1 MEKDRVYI
9 TECPRDA
16 IQGIQEFIATEK
28 KINYLNELLQVGF
41 DVIDFG
47 SFVSEKAIPQLKD
60 THQVVQALHWQQSNS
75 QLLAIVANVRG
86 AEEALQ
92 YEAIKII
99 GFPLSVSEQFQQRN
113 THKSIAAALE
123 TVKILQ
129 EKCVQTRKTL
139 QVYLSMAF
147 GNPYQEVYNPTI
159 VNELVARLA
168 DLGVQRIALSDTIG
182 IATPQSIT
190 DLFSVIT
197 QKYPNL
203 IISAHLHSNPAT
215 ATEKIAA
222 AYYAGCRYFESALG
236 GLGGCP
242 MATDHLTGNI
252 ATETLLQWFA
262 TQQISHQV
270 NEKKLYAIER
280 IVSNQ

>member
-1 MEKDRVYI
+1 MEKNRVYI

-16 IQGIQEFIATEK
+16 IQGIAEFIPTEV
-28 KINYLNELLQVGF
+28 KISYLNQLLQVGF

-60 THQVVQALHWQQSNS
+60 THQVIQALDWRQSKS

-92 YEAIKII
+92 YEAIRII

-113 THKSIAAALE
+113 TNKSIATALE

-129 EKCVQTRKTL
+129 EKCVQTHRTL

-147 GNPYQEVYNPTI
+147 GNPYQEVYSPKI
-159 VNELVARLA
+159 VNGLVSRLA

-182 IATPQSIT
+182 VATPQSIT
-190 DLFSVIT
+190 DLFSTVM
-197 QKYPNL
+197 QEYPEL
-203 IISAHLHSNPAT
+203 IISAHLHSNPTT
-215 ATEKIAA
+215 AVEKIAA

-262 TQQISHQV
+262 TRQISHQV
-270 NEKKLYAIER
+270 DEKKLYAVKR
-280 IVSNQ
+280 IVSN

>member
-1 MEKDRVYI
+1 MEKNRVYI

-16 IQGIQEFIATEK
+16 IQGIAEFIPTEV
-28 KINYLNELLQVGF
+28 KISYLNQLLQVGF

-60 THQVVQALHWQQSNS
+60 THQVVQALDWRRSKS

-92 YEAIKII
+92 YEAIRII

-113 THKSIAAALE
+113 TNKSIATALE

-129 EKCVQTRKTL
+129 EKCVQTHQTL

-147 GNPYQEVYNPTI
+147 GNPYQEVYSPKI
-159 VNELVARLA
+159 VNGLVSRLA

-182 IATPQSIT
+182 VATPQSIT
-190 DLFSVIT
+190 DLFSTVM
-197 QKYPNL
+197 QEYPEL
-203 IISAHLHSNPAT
+203 IISAHLHSNPTT
-215 ATEKIAA
+215 AVEKIAA

-262 TQQISHQV
+262 TRQISHQV
-270 NEKKLYAIER
+270 DEKKLYAVKR
-280 IVSNQ
+280 IVSN